1 VSPPRR
7 PAAAWK
13 TAGVPTPPLP
23 LAPDGSSVIVP
34 AYREEQRVAATVRA
48 ARALPHVDLVVVVDD
63 GSDDGTAAAAAAA
76 GAEVVRSPVNAGKAA
91 AMERGADRVAELER
105 RAGVS
110 ARPLMFLDADLE
122 DTAAQAAPLLLPV
135 RTGQADMTVA
145 RLPEQPGGGRGF
157 VVRLARA
164 GVGEATGWEPAQ
176 PLSGQRA
183 LTREAFDAA
192 RPLARGWG
200 VEVGLSIDL
209 MRLGFRVQEVEV
221 DLRHRV
227 TGGDWRAQVHRGRQF
242 WGVWRALR
250 RRGVGPRLPLPR

>member
-1 VSPPRR
+1 
-7 PAAAWK
+7 
-13 TAGVPTPPLP
+13 
-23 LAPDGSSVIVP
+23 
-34 AYREEQRVAATVRA
+34 
-48 ARALPHVDLVVVVDD
+48 VVVDD
-63 GSDDGTAAAAAAA
+63 GSDDGTAAVAEGA
-76 GAEVVRSPVNAGKAA
+76 GAVVVRSAANSGKAA

-105 RAGVS
+105 AAGVA
-110 ARPLMFLDADLE
+110 ARPLVFLDADLE
-122 DTAAQAAPLLLPV
+122 DTAGQAESLLDPV
-135 RTGQADMTVA
+135 RSGEADMTVA
-145 RLPEQPGGGRGF
+145 RLPLQPGGGRGF
-157 VVRLARA
+157 VVRLAQA

-209 MRLGFRVQEVEV
+209 MRLGYRVQEVEV